1 LYAEMRQLFMARL
14 GAHEV
19 DATDEKLLRQRRPI
33 WLSMS
38 KLPVFTTS
46 HCASRISNARNA
58 FTSSCSVSRRFW
70 RLRTS
75 LSSPPAEQPSRRG
88 ADPNTPA
95 GDVFNPYRVGL
106 DHVALA
112 CHDETELQRV
122 VSKLESANVENTG
135 IKLDPTLNKRY
146 VAFKDPERIQW
157 ELYMAN

>member
-1 LYAEMRQLFMARL
+1 MAVDVKTSGIHHLALRVTDFERAKRFYIQLL
-14 GAHEV
+14 GFTPLLEV
-19 DATDEKLLRQRRPI
+19 ENLFIFAAGGTAVAI
-33 WLSMS
+33 
-38 KLPVFTTS
+38 
-46 HCASRISNARNA
+46 
-58 FTSSCSVSRRFW
+58 
-70 RLRTS
+70 
-75 LSSPPAEQPSRRG
+75 RG